1 MLDAVR
7 QIGIFMIA
15 AQAVVHFAPGRQ
27 YERYIKSVSGIIIL
41 LLFLKPVLQFAG
53 AVWEDPQDL
62 WERWEGMTNISDFSG
77 ELQIEG
83 AAEEVVGRMETKMRD
98 LLNREL
104 ETDAYG
110 VSRVS
115 LSFDQEVGT
124 EDVPRVQVE
133 IALKK
138 RAEEGVA
145 IGVEDIVV
153 GQPQQAAR
161 EEILSVYRT
170 RFAEVL
176 GVEEEQVEVRWDGR
190 G

>member
-15 AQAVVHFAPGRQ
+15 AQAVVHFAPGKQ

-62 WERWEGMTNISDFSG
+62 WERWADLTDMPELSG
-77 ELQIEG
+77 ELRIEG
-83 AAEEVVGRMETKMRD
+83 AEEVVTGRMESEVRE

-104 ETDAYG
+104 ESDACC

-115 LSFDQEVGT
+115 LSIVPETEAADASCVRVEV
-124 EDVPRVQVE
+124 
-133 IALKK
+133 ALKEK
-138 RAEEGVA
+138 AEEGVT
-145 IGVEDIVV
+145 IEVEDIVI
-153 GQPQQAAR
+153 GQSRQAAR
-161 EEILSVYRT
+161 EEALLSYRT
-170 RFAEVL
+170 QFAEAL
-176 GVEEEQVEVRWDGR
+176 GVEEEQMEVRWDG
-190 G
+190 